1 LQLTKAGRGVAPL
14 FAIRFTCPC
23 SFLADLRVGRLI
35 GVKWRAAVHDPTA
48 PPNGQQV
55 PGELADHVDCAP
67 AWVSKS

>member
-1 LQLTKAGRGVAPL
+1 LRL
-14 FAIRFTCPC
+14 FCDSFTCPC